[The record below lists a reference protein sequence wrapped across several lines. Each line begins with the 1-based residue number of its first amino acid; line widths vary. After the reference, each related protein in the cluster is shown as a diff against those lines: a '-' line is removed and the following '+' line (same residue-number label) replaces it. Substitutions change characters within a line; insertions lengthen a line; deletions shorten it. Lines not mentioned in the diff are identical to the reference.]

1 MFKNIQRGPN
11 FDDVYA
17 AFRSPTSDPR
27 PPYGHTTPSTLS
39 LLFVRSLINRQFV
52 FYFGQFLGIMMSRK
66 ELAWPQS
73 DDVDHAGGNFS
84 SRCFVLRKAILRSRI
99 RNELLALFSFCV
111 WVSRKLIKAMS
122 DPLLAGALEKGLVSH
137 EVDWVFRR
145 IFWII
150 ALDNFAYFFK
160 ISDCLCDSLMMH

>member
-1 MFKNIQRGPN
+1 MLLFGALHRTRDLHMDTQHRQL
-11 FDDVYA
+11 FL
-17 AFRSPTSDPR
+17 FC
-27 PPYGHTTPSTLS
+27 
-39 LLFVRSLINRQFV
+39 LFVRLSIDSF
-52 FYFGQFLGIMMSRK
+52 FYFGQFLGIMMSPK

-73 DDVDHAGGNFS
+73 DDVDHAGGIFS
-84 SRCFVLRKAILRSRI
+84 FCCFVLRKAILRSRI